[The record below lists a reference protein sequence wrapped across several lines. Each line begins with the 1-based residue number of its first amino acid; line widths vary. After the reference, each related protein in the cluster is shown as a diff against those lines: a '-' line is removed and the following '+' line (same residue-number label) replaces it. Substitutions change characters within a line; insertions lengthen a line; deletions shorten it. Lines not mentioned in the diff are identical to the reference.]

1 MSLLVYFTTVY
12 FNHIRRHSQKVSRNV
27 IARET
32 LFFNAIPT
40 SATLNIARKKIKLG
54 HCKPWSKQSLEVG
67 SADGILFAMIKCR
80 HNMQGFKPNQMLFK
94 HDCVSVIVMH
104 KFCTLCVCDLCR
116 ETVSPKATLMGY
128 SVWLFRPFTKPRI
141 AEFEA
146 IYFIFVKR

>member
-1 MSLLVYFTTVY
+1 
-12 FNHIRRHSQKVSRNV
+12 
-27 IARET
+27 
-32 LFFNAIPT
+32 
-40 SATLNIARKKIKLG
+40 
-54 HCKPWSKQSLEVG
+54 
-67 SADGILFAMIKCR
+67 
-80 HNMQGFKPNQMLFK
+80 MQGFKPNQMLFK

-146 IYFIFVKR
+146 SILYSSKDKAQKSEKREKCYDDSIH